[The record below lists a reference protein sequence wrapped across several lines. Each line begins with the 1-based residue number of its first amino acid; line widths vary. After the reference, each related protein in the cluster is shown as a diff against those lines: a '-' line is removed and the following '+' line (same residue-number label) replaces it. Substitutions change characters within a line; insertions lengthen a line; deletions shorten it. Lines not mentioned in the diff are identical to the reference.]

1 MKCKGCGHKIL
12 DHHEMIIDV
21 QSIENRQGAVF
32 WHGDCFSKMILNAYI
47 GIEYLTKDEI
57 KEINKSIEEIR
68 KGNYKEG
75 NINELLKD
83 LKEGD

>member
-1 MKCKGCGHKIL
+1 MKL
-12 DHHEMIIDV
+12 
-21 QSIENRQGAVF
+21 
-32 WHGDCFSKMILNAYI
+32 SKMTDEELISEAERLQNSS
-47 GIEYLTKDEI
+47 GISDLLEMYDEMLKRLKKKTEYLTKDEI

-83 LKEGD
+83 LKESE

>member
-12 DHHEMIIDV
+12 DYHEMIIDV
-21 QSIENRQGAVF
+21 QPIENRRGADF
-32 WHGDCFSKMILNAYI
+32 WHGDCFSKMILNA
-47 GIEYLTKDEI
+47 YLTKDEI

-75 NINELLKD
+75 NIKELLKD
-83 LKEGD
+83 LKESD